1 MNMNNQRLSKDEAI
15 CRIEQLGSEYDPDSN
30 LDIYDQLLIC
40 ESLIQSTPVDP
51 TDEDGRTIL
60 RLREEENKRNGNVN
74 GSVNGSYK
82 RTENANLSPSK
93 HSVITQLSD
102 CNYRT
107 SPAVIARLLETLFA
121 EYPSNQGHWFY
132 IAQNWP
138 PRRINQVIGYLRK
151 LDFPDNPGIK
161 NPAAYFTFLIKKRV
175 RRKLEVA
182 L

>member
-1 MNMNNQRLSKDEAI
+1 MNSNSDEI
-15 CRIEQLGSEYDPDSN
+15 IQRIELLGGVYDPESN
-30 LDIYDQLLIC
+30 LSLQDQLLIC
-40 ESLIQSTPVDP
+40 ESLLYSSPVDP
-51 TDEDGRTIL
+51 TDEDGKLIQSLKDIESNT
-60 RLREEENKRNGNVN
+60 NGSVN
-74 GSVNGSYK
+74 RSVNGSYK
-82 RTENANLSPSK
+82 RIENANLSQSK
-93 HSVITQLSD
+93 HNVITQLIG
-102 CNYRT
+102 CTYRT
-107 SPAVIARLLETLFA
+107 SPAVIARLLEQLFV

-132 IAQNWP
+132 VAQNWP